1 MAKILSPVN
10 LWEELSGVW
19 FTSRSVEEV
28 QFFDTVL
35 METPTHFIFIA
46 WGRHHPMAFSQH
58 TELPFTFMEK
68 HLISV
73 LNHDSLQTVVLPI
86 AALKNPESILQQLSS
101 SSRMVGVHCRERF
114 KKPTTYSNLRTY
126 MAPRIQKLVSEST
139 TETYGPYHVKPS
151 ISQHT
156 NHTAQEG
163 NSYEAVPCGFTN
175 L

>member
-1 MAKILSPVN
+1 MFLLCS
-10 LWEELSGVW
+10 
-19 FTSRSVEEV
+19 
-28 QFFDTVL
+28 
-35 METPTHFIFIA
+35 
-46 WGRHHPMAFSQH
+46 
-58 TELPFTFMEK
+58 
-68 HLISV
+68 
-73 LNHDSLQTVVLPI
+73 
-86 AALKNPESILQQLSS
+86 
-101 SSRMVGVHCRERF
+101 GVHCRERF